1 MPNRASAGRY
11 ACAVSQL
18 VSPPPPPPE
27 LAEYVGDRNRPD
39 PVGSYLAAGS
49 ALRAAILDLLPD
61 DWSFEGRRVLDFGC
75 GSGRVLRHFLPQA
88 EAAELHGCDIHG
100 PSIEWIQANLSPSI
114 EAVQSREKPPLP
126 FPNGNFD
133 LIWTMSVFTH
143 LTDTWSSWLLELHR
157 ILAPDGI
164 LIASIMGPGMSETI
178 ANEPWDERRVG
189 MNVLG
194 YGQAWEAGGPM
205 VLHSHW
211 WIEAHWGR
219 AFEILQLKETGLIDT
234 GQGVVVM
241 RKKDVSLTPADL
253 EALEPG
259 EPREV
264 LALQHSVRQL
274 HRERAIVNAAHDRYA
289 NAYHDERERLAE
301 CERQR
306 SGLEQQIGL
315 RPALRRA
322 ARQQARRARSLGA
335 RVRGRLLR

>member
-1 MPNRASAGRY
+1 M
-11 ACAVSQL
+11 
-18 VSPPPPPPE
+18 
-27 LAEYVGDRNRPD
+27 
-39 PVGSYLAAGS
+39 
-49 ALRAAILDLLPD
+49 
-61 DWSFEGRRVLDFGC
+61 LDFGC
-75 GSGRVLRHFLPQA
+75 GSGRVLRHFLPEA
-88 EAAELHGCDIHG
+88 ETAELHGCDIHG

-178 ANEPWDERRVG
+178 ANEPWDESRVG

-315 RPALRRA
+315 RPALRKA